1 MTFLNRTSFGYGVY
15 MSNIVEM
22 AAGTFTLL
30 SVLTIG
36 FQIALGLGA
45 PWGRFT
51 LGGKYPDVLPMKA
64 RLIPVFSTVVLAFF
78 IAIVLTRA
86 GLIRPDLLEPSRI
99 AIWLPVT
106 YMALGLGLNSVS
118 KSKPE
123 RRLWVPVILVMLV
136 CTLIV
141 ALV

>member
-1 MTFLNRTSFGYGVY
+1 

-64 RLIPVFSTVVLAFF
+64 RLIPVFSTVVLAFL

>member
-1 MTFLNRTSFGYGVY
+1 

>member
-1 MTFLNRTSFGYGVY
+1 

-123 RRLWVPVILVMLV
+123 RGLWVPVILVMLV